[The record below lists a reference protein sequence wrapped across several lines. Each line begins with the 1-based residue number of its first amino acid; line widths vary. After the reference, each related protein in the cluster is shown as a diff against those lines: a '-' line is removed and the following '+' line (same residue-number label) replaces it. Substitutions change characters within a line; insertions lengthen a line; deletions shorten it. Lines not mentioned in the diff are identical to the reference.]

1 MKKIISIIVV
11 CVFVLMGCSNGT
23 TNSDKPNV
31 VTTVYPIYDMV
42 HQIAGNDV
50 NLSNIYP
57 AGADIHE
64 YELTSKDIAMIAD
77 SDIFLYISDESTPFV
92 KGLKDSGKYNTKF
105 INITEDEIFS
115 KNIATDRALWDT
127 HVWIS
132 PKQNMLMLD
141 VVLKSLVEIDQ
152 SKNDAYNLVVDK
164 LKTQLLELDEK
175 YTNFGLNQTKEIYV
189 AHDAYGYLNLDYKTN
204 ILGIY
209 GMHHDDEPSAQEIS
223 KIIDNIKTN
232 NIKYVYAEQND
243 LNNSIVKQ
251 IANETGTTILVL
263 NNMAT
268 VSKEEMDNNVSFIDI
283 IKSNLENME
292 KIND

>member
-11 CVFVLMGCSNGT
+11 GIFVLMGCSNAT
-23 TNSDKPNV
+23 EDNEKLNV

-42 HQIAGNDV
+42 HQIAATDV

-77 SDIFLYISDESTPFV
+77 SDIFLYISEESTPFV

-105 INITEDEIFS
+105 INITEEEIFS
-115 KNIATDRALWDT
+115 KNSSTNTSIEDP
-127 HVWIS
+127 HVWVS
-132 PKQNMLMLD
+132 PKQNILLLD
-141 VVLKSLVEIDQ
+141 VVLKSLVEMDE
-152 SKNDAYNLVVDK
+152 SKKDDYNAVAGN
-164 LKTQLLELDEK
+164 LKSQLLELDSQ
-175 YTNFGLNQTKEIYV
+175 YANFGSNQVKEIYV
-189 AHDAYGYLNLDYKTN
+189 AHDAYGYLNFDYVTN
-204 ILGIY
+204 IIGIY

-223 KIIDNIKTN
+223 KIIDNIKAK

-243 LNNSIVKQ
+243 LSNSIVKQ
-251 IANETGTTILVL
+251 ITNETGATILVL

-268 VSKEEMDNNVSFIDI
+268 VSKENIDNHVSFIDM